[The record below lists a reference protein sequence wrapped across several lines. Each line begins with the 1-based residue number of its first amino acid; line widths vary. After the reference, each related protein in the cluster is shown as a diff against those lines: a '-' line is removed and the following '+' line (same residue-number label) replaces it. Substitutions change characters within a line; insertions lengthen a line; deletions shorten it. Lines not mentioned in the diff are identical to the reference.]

1 MSTYFDPEL
10 AFYVVVFLA
19 VVLLAEGAFLYW
31 RDVKGPRARV
41 NKRMQ
46 LISSGASN
54 DEIIASLRRETSRA
68 SSSLLPSVVRYL
80 ELRLTQAGLRI
91 SANRM
96 LFLMFVST
104 VGIGVLFPL
113 IGGVIGRFTSLSSI
127 LLLVIFAVC
136 IGVFLPVMFINV
148 QATKR
153 MKLFDAQFPI
163 ALDIFVRGLRAGYPV
178 TSALELLVTE
188 VQDPVASEFGLVV
201 AEMNYGY
208 ALRDA
213 LTNLAERVQTQD
225 VQMFVVSV
233 AIQSETGGS
242 LAEILEGLSKVI
254 RDRASMVLKVRA
266 LASEGKMTGFMLSGL
281 PVFAF
286 VMTFLGTPSFYLD
299 VADDPWFL
307 PGVLIVLTMYT
318 FGILLMRKII
328 AIKV

>member
-1 MSTYFDPEL
+1 MSSYLDPQL
-10 AFYVVVFLA
+10 AFYAIVFLA
-19 VVLLAEGAFLYW
+19 VVLLVEGAFLYW

-46 LISSGASN
+46 LIASGATN
-54 DEIIASLRRETSRA
+54 EEIIASLRRETSKA
-68 SSSLLPSVVRYL
+68 SASILPSVITYL
-80 ELRLTQAGLRI
+80 ETRLTQAGMRI

-96 LFLMFVST
+96 LLLM
-104 VGIGVLFPL
+104 VGTTIIIGVLFPL
-113 IGGVIGRFTSLSSI
+113 VGGIAGRITSFGAV

-136 IGVFLPVMFINV
+136 IGVFVPIMYVNI

-153 MKLFDAQFPI
+153 IKLFEAQFPV

-208 ALRDA
+208 NLRDA
-213 LTNLAERVQTQD
+213 LANLARRVQTQD

-286 VMTFLGTPSFYLD
+286 VMTFAGTPAFYLD
-299 VADDPWFL
+299 VVDDPWFM

-318 FGILLMRKII
+318 CGILLMRKII

>member
-1 MSTYFDPEL
+1 
-10 AFYVVVFLA
+10 
-19 VVLLAEGAFLYW
+19 
-31 RDVKGPRARV
+31 
-41 NKRMQ
+41 
-46 LISSGASN
+46 
-54 DEIIASLRRETSRA
+54 
-68 SSSLLPSVVRYL
+68 
-80 ELRLTQAGLRI
+80 
-91 SANRM
+91 M
-96 LFLMFVST
+96 LMLMVGTT
-104 VGIGVLFPL
+104 VIIGVLFPL
-113 IGGVIGRFTSLSSI
+113 IGGVAGRITSFGAV
-127 LLLVIFAVC
+127 LLLVLFAVC
-136 IGVFLPVMFINV
+136 IGVFVPIMFVNI

-153 MKLFDAQFPI
+153 IKLFEAQFPV

-188 VQDPVASEFGLVV
+188 VPDPVASEFGLVV

-208 ALRDA
+208 NLRDA
-213 LTNLAERVQTQD
+213 LANLAKRVQTQD

-242 LAEILEGLSKVI
+242 LAEILEGLTKVI

-286 VMTFLGTPSFYLD
+286 VMTFGGTPAFYLD
-299 VADDPWFL
+299 VVDDPWFM

-318 FGILLMRKII
+318 CGILLMRKII

>member
-1 MSTYFDPEL
+1 MSAYLDPQL
-10 AFYVVVFLA
+10 AFYAIVFLA

-41 NKRMQ
+41 NRRMQ
-46 LISSGASN
+46 LISSGATN
-54 DEIIASLRRETSRA
+54 DEIIASLRRETSMA
-68 SSSLLPSVVRYL
+68 SASLLPSVIRYL
-80 ELRLTQAGLRI
+80 ETRLTQAGMRI

-96 LFLMFVST
+96 LLLMFATT

-113 IGGVIGRFTSLSSI
+113 IGGIAGRISSLSSV
-127 LLLVIFAVC
+127 LVLVIFAVC

-266 LASEGKMTGFMLSGL
+266 LASEGKVTGFMLSGL

-286 VMTFLGTPSFYLD
+286 VMTFAGTPAFYLD

-307 PGVLIVLTMYT
+307 PGIFIVLTMYT

>member
-1 MSTYFDPEL
+1 MSNYFDAQL
-10 AFYVVVFLA
+10 AFYAIVFLA

-46 LISSGASN
+46 LIASGASN
-54 DEIIASLRRETSRA
+54 EEIIANLRRETSKA
-68 SSSLLPSVVRYL
+68 SASILPSVINYL
-80 ELRLTQAGLRI
+80 ETRLTQAGMRI

-96 LFLMFVST
+96 LLLM
-104 VGIGVLFPL
+104 VGTTTIIGVLFPL
-113 IGGVIGRFTSLSSI
+113 VGGIAGRITSFGAV
-127 LLLVIFAVC
+127 LLLVLFAVA

-153 MKLFDAQFPI
+153 IKLFEAQFPV

-208 ALRDA
+208 NLRDSLA
-213 LTNLAERVQTQD
+213 NLARRVQTQD

-286 VMTFLGTPSFYLD
+286 VMTFAGTPAFYLD
-299 VADDPWFL
+299 VVDDPWFV

-318 FGILLMRKII
+318 CGILLMRKII